1 MADGRIDIYA
11 AADRAIKEMDRDNLR
26 EFGKLK
32 LAKFDEINVIRT
44 VSALY
49 RRQAKKAEK
58 RYYEVAFEAYLL
70 AMAMCG
76 IDPMEAAEM
85 AEKAITE
92 KWVAEILNQT
102 DFVTMYRFR
111 TETER
116 KAQRLTEAIS
126 AASEG
131 RDELNTP
138 ATNRNREI
146 DKALRYW
153 TGQLAQYALNVTDY
167 AVVQAFE
174 DAGVDGA
181 FWIAQKDQRVC
192 TECHALDGRWF
203 RLSEIP
209 RKPHWG
215 CRCILRP
222 GRNPE
227 E

>member
-70 AMAMCG
+70 AMAMYG
-76 IDPMEAAEM
+76 IDPKEAAEM

-92 KWVAEILNQT
+92 KWVAEILDQT

-126 AASEG
+126 AAVYG
-131 RDELNTP
+131 RISGP
-138 ATNRNREI
+138 ASVSAANSTAAIRSVRRRN
-146 DKALRYW
+146 ALIS
-153 TGQLAQYALNVTDY
+153 TGISANSFPVSPLITA
-167 AVVQAFE
+167 
-174 DAGVDGA
+174 
-181 FWIAQKDQRVC
+181 
-192 TECHALDGRWF
+192 
-203 RLSEIP
+203 
-209 RKPHWG
+209 
-215 CRCILRP
+215 
-222 GRNPE
+222 
-227 E
+227 